1 LSLIFVNPIL
11 LVPPIKFL
19 NLQLPNFYQKYF
31 EWIFSQGSYG
41 QQQLFSID
49 FFKNWLKTISNFY
62 LLPTGTDFIM
72 FMIFIIFLTSLTNKI
87 YKSEDTI
94 LKLFLIIFY
103 FYMFLY
109 MFFIER
115 QFIWYIT
122 VPFLFLT
129 ITVFRK
135 IEMKKKLDKIFSLN
149 LILLLILGNLSNIQ
163 VHNENKSFQA
173 NYKLGYQQIE
183 NKDSAI
189 NLVNEIVKQIEIIYS
204 EEESKDKNIVYWN
217 PNLFIPRNKVTYLS
231 NFEVREYWGSENLE
245 KILNEADFY
254 VTNTDLYLDNVN
266 KIKINNYY
274 IFFD

>member
-1 LSLIFVNPIL
+1 MNPIL

-19 NLQLPNFYQKYF
+19 DLQLPNFYQKYF

-62 LLPTGTDFIM
+62 LLPTGIDFI
-72 FMIFIIFLTSLTNKI
+72 IFIIFILFITLLTNKI
-87 YKSEDTI
+87 YKGEDTI
-94 LKLFLIIFY
+94 LKLFLMIFY
-103 FYMFLY
+103 FYMFFY

-129 ITVFRK
+129 ITVFRN
-135 IEMKKKLDKIFSLN
+135 IDMKRKLDKIFSFN
-149 LILLLILGNLSNIQ
+149 LILFLILGNLSNIQ
-163 VHNENKSFQA
+163 VHYESKSFQA

>member
-1 LSLIFVNPIL
+1 
-11 LVPPIKFL
+11 
-19 NLQLPNFYQKYF
+19 
-31 EWIFSQGSYG
+31 
-41 QQQLFSID
+41 
-49 FFKNWLKTISNFY
+49 
-62 LLPTGTDFIM
+62 
-72 FMIFIIFLTSLTNKI
+72 
-87 YKSEDTI
+87 
-94 LKLFLIIFY
+94 
-103 FYMFLY
+103 

-115 QFIWYIT
+115 QFIWYLT
-122 VPFLFLT
+122 VPVLFLT

-135 IEMKKKLDKIFSLN
+135 IDMKKKLDKIFSLN

-204 EEESKDKNIVYWN
+204 EEDSKDKNIVYWN

-266 KIKINNYY
+266 KIKINNFY
-274 IFFD
+274 IFFY